1 MSPEKDSWRHVY
13 RWDLDKTY
21 LDTHFDKLSRMVRI
35 AFESAEDKRN
45 IPGSAALLREI
56 SATDGDGAPARV
68 CIVSGSPRQ
77 MRSVLEKKLRADG
90 IIWHEFE
97 LKPQLQ
103 NIRRGRFRAIRDQ
116 IGYKLPLLLA
126 SRVGLGPDVRE
137 TLFGDDAEA
146 DTFIY
151 CLYADV
157 VAGRVD
163 AVQLVRLLRS
173 MSTYPDAIEAC
184 LGAMAKLSPSDAVE
198 RIFIHLDKRTPPA
211 WFAPFG
217 DLVIPVFNYFQATL
231 VLFTEGHMDADGVL
245 RVTRAF
251 READEHDT
259 VELANLYQDIQR
271 RGHMRAG
278 AMQGLADDVRGTG
291 QASLEAEVVTACED
305 RFLGLGPAATG
316 PSREPP
322 EPRDW
327 PALVAHQRR
336 RH

>member
-1 MSPEKDSWRHVY
+1 MSTPGQSWRHVY

-45 IPGSAALLREI
+45 IPGSAALLREL
-56 SATDGDGAPARV
+56 SAPRQDQSPARV

-77 MRSVLEKKLRADG
+77 MRSVLEKKLRSDG
-90 IIWHEFE
+90 IGWHEFE
-97 LKPQLQ
+97 LKPQLR

-116 IGYKLPLLLA
+116 VGYKLPLLLA
-126 SRVGLGPDVRE
+126 SRIGLTQEVPE

-157 VAGRVD
+157 VAGKVD

-173 MSTYPDAIEAC
+173 MSTYPDAIESC
-184 LGAMAKLSPSDAVE
+184 LGSMAKLSPARAVE
-198 RIFIHLDKRTPPA
+198 RIFIHLDKRTPPS

-217 DLVIPVFNYFQATL
+217 DLVVPVFNYFQAAL
-231 VLFTEGHMDADGVL
+231 VLFTEGHMDPAGVL

-251 READEHDT
+251 RQADEHDT
-259 VELANLYQDIQR
+259 TELANLYQDIQR

-278 AMQGLADDVRGTG
+278 AMQGLANAVRSSGEE
-291 QASLEAEVVTACED
+291 SLEAEVVTACED
-305 RFLGLGPAATG
+305 RFLALGPAATG
-316 PSREPP
+316 PPKGSPP
-322 EPRDW
+322 ERDW
-327 PALVAHQRR
+327 PALVEHQRR
-336 RH
+336 HG